1 MSVRPFFDQDLSF
14 FGDVSSYMRKL
25 IKAIKLRIT
34 RILQVTGCELKKC
47 PSRRRLRPVSEGFI
61 TTPSCRF
68 FRIGANLLAGFF
80 ALHLVPAPANPAT
93 LTGTVRDSAT
103 RAPLPYATVVL
114 PELRRGDLTDLYG
127 RFAVSGLPS
136 GPVRMRVSYVGY
148 RTALRE
154 IVLSDTAER
163 RPEILLSPTPMTLKT
178 HVELPR
184 PSLEALLEKIG
195 REPRENVF
203 HTRYT
208 GLRSHRFALNG
219 TQALYADGRAGA
231 HVLARIDYDGRGFYR
246 NPGEIVQDITA
257 YRSRHAPAQQFGMHP
272 GVIVNI
278 RSGRL
283 NGRDFDVGPLPLE
296 PDARRDYRYRLVSIV
311 QMGDVA
317 VHKIHVEPRKR
328 RRPGLEGAIWI
339 SANDFSL
346 VGYDLRLNKMG
357 RRPLGVKELR
367 TYQQNA
373 LYYDRYWLP
382 VLQTVRITTESGALA
397 EQTTRIGGYTLNP
410 VLEDSLFNRDAFS
423 MRPDATHRGAAY
435 WNARDDSLET
445 AQRRSAEMLLET
457 NSIPQGWKR
466 LLGQ

>member
-1 MSVRPFFDQDLSF
+1 MFVRPS
-14 FGDVSSYMRKL
+14 
-25 IKAIKLRIT
+25 IK
-34 RILQVTGCELKKC
+34 
-47 PSRRRLRPVSEGFI
+47 
-61 TTPSCRF
+61 
-68 FRIGANLLAGFF
+68 LLAGFF
-80 ALHLVPAPANPAT
+80 ALHLFPAPANAAT

-103 RAPLPYATVVL
+103 HAPLPYATVVL
-114 PELRRGDLTDLYG
+114 PDLRRGDLTDLYG
-127 RFAVSGLPS
+127 RFAVSDLPT
-136 GPVRMRVSYVGY
+136 GPVRIRISYVGY
-148 RTALRE
+148 RTASRE
-154 IVLSDTAER
+154 IVLRDAANR
-163 RPEILLSPTPMTLKT
+163 GPDVLLSPTPVTLKS
-178 HVELPR
+178 HVDMPR
-184 PSLEALLEKIG
+184 PSLETLLEKIG

-208 GLRSHRFALNG
+208 DLKSHRFVLNG
-219 TQALYADGRAGA
+219 TQILYADSRAGA

-246 NPGEIVQDITA
+246 NPGEIVQNITA

-296 PDARRDYRYRLVSIV
+296 TDARREYRYRLVSTV

-317 VHKIHVEPRKR
+317 VHKIDVKPRKR

-346 VGYDLRLNKMG
+346 VGYDLRLNKRG
-357 RRPLGVKELR
+357 RGTLGVKELR

-382 VLQTVRITTESGALA
+382 VLQTVRITTGSGALA

-410 VLEDSLFNRDAFS
+410 ALHDSLFNGDAFS
-423 MRPDATHRGAAY
+423 MRPDATRRGADY
-435 WNARDDSLET
+435 WKSREDSLET
-445 AQRRSAEMLLET
+445 AQRRSVRMLLET
-457 NSIPQGWKR
+457 NTVPQGWKR
-466 LLGQ
+466 LLSQ

>member
-1 MSVRPFFDQDLSF
+1 MRPD
-14 FGDVSSYMRKL
+14 
-25 IKAIKLRIT
+25 
-34 RILQVTGCELKKC
+34 
-47 PSRRRLRPVSEGFI
+47 SEGFI
-61 TTPSCRF
+61 TTPGCRF

-136 GPVRMRVSYVGY
+136 GRVGMRVSYVGY
-148 RTALRE
+148 GTALRE
-154 IVLSDTAER
+154 IVLPDTAER
-163 RPEILLSPTPMTLKT
+163 GPEILLSPTPMTLKS
-178 HVELPR
+178 HVTMPR
-184 PSLEALLEKIG
+184 PSLETLLEEIG

-208 GLRSHRFALNG
+208 DLKSHRFALGG
-219 TQALYADGRAGA
+219 TQTLYTDSRTGP
-231 HVLARIDYDGRGFYR
+231 HVMAQIDYDGTGFYR
-246 NPGEIVQDITA
+246 NPGKIVQDITA

-296 PDARRDYRYRLVSIV
+296 SDARKDYRYRLVSTV

-317 VHKIHVEPRKR
+317 VYKIHVEPRKR
-328 RRPGLEGAIWI
+328 RRPGLVGAIWI

-346 VGYDLRLNKMG
+346 VGYDLRLNKKG
-357 RRPLGVKELR
+357 RRPLGIKELR
-367 TYQQNA
+367 AYQQNA
-373 LYYDRYWLP
+373 LYYERYWLP
-382 VLQTVRITTESGALA
+382 VLQTVRIRTDSGALA

-410 VLEDSLFNRDAFS
+410 ALEDSLFNRDAFS
-423 MRPDATHRGAAY
+423 IRPDATRRGAAY
-435 WNARDDSLET
+435 WKARDDSLEISK
-445 AQRRSAEMLLET
+445 RRAVQMLLET
-457 NSIPQGWKR
+457 NTVPQGWKR
-466 LLGQ
+466 LLSQ

>member
-1 MSVRPFFDQDLSF
+1 MRPFFD
-14 FGDVSSYMRKL
+14 
-25 IKAIKLRIT
+25 I
-34 RILQVTGCELKKC
+34 
-47 PSRRRLRPVSEGFI
+47 
-61 TTPSCRF
+61 
-68 FRIGANLLAGFF
+68 LAGFL
-80 ALHLVPAPANPAT
+80 ALHLVQANANAAT
-93 LTGTVRDSAT
+93 LSGTVRDSAT

-127 RFAVSGLPS
+127 RFAVSDLPA
-136 GPVRMRVSYVGY
+136 GPIRVTVSFVGY
-148 RTALRE
+148 RTASYE
-154 IVLSDTAER
+154 IVIPHAELR
-163 RPEILLSPTPMTLKT
+163 RPDILLSPSPMTLKS
-178 HVELPR
+178 HVDMPR
-184 PSLEALLEKIG
+184 PSLDALLEGIG

-203 HTRYT
+203 HARYADL
-208 GLRSHRFALNG
+208 GSYRFALDG
-219 TQALYADGRAGA
+219 TQTLFADSRAGA
-231 HVLARIDYDGRGFYR
+231 RVLAQIDYDGLGYYR

-296 PDARRDYRYRLVSIV
+296 SDARRDYRYRLVNTV

-339 SANDFSL
+339 SANDYSL
-346 VGYDLRLNKMG
+346 VGYDLRLNEKG
-357 RRPLGVKELR
+357 RSPLGVRELR

-382 VLQTVRITTESGALA
+382 VLQSVRIITDAGALA

-410 VLEDSLFNRDAFS
+410 ALDDSLFNRDAFS
-423 MRPDATHRGAAY
+423 MRRDAARRGAAY
-435 WNARDDSLET
+435 WKARDDSLET
-445 AQRRSAEMLLET
+445 AKGRAMQMLLET
-457 NSIPQGWKR
+457 NTVPQGWKR
-466 LLGQ
+466 LLHR

>member
-1 MSVRPFFDQDLSF
+1 MFVRPFFN
-14 FGDVSSYMRKL
+14 V
-25 IKAIKLRIT
+25 
-34 RILQVTGCELKKC
+34 
-47 PSRRRLRPVSEGFI
+47 
-61 TTPSCRF
+61 
-68 FRIGANLLAGFF
+68 LAGFF
-80 ALHLVPAPANPAT
+80 LLHLVPAPANPAT

-114 PELRRGDLTDLYG
+114 PGLKRGDHTDLYG
-127 RFAVSGLPS
+127 RFSFTDLPP
-136 GPVRMRVSYVGY
+136 GPIRVQISFVGY
-148 RTALRE
+148 RTVRGE
-154 IVLSDTAER
+154 IVVPGAAGS
-163 RPEILLSPTPMTLKT
+163 RPDILLSPSPMSLKS
-178 HVELPR
+178 HVDMPR
-184 PSLEALLEKIG
+184 PSLDALLEKIG

-203 HTRYT
+203 HTRYAD
-208 GLRSHRFALNG
+208 LESHRFALNG
-219 TQALYADGRAGA
+219 TQTLYAHNRAGA

-272 GVIVNI
+272 GVIINI

-296 PDARRDYRYRLVSIV
+296 TDARRDYRYRLVSTV

-328 RRPGLEGAIWI
+328 RRPGLEGAIWV

-346 VGYDLRLNKMG
+346 VGYDLRLNKKG
-357 RRPLGVKELR
+357 RRPLGVRELR

-410 VLEDSLFNRDAFS
+410 ALEDSLFNRDAFS
-423 MRPDATHRGAAY
+423 MRPDATRRGAAY
-435 WNARDDSLET
+435 WNVRDDSLET
-445 AQRRSAEMLLET
+445 AQRRSVEMLLET
-457 NSIPQGWKR
+457 NTVPQGWKR
-466 LLGQ
+466 LLSQ